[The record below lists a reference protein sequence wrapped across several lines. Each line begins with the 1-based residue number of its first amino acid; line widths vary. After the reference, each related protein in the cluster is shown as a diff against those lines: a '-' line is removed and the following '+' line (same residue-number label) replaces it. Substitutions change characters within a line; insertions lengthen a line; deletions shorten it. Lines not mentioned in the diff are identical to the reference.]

1 MSQTAVKKVF
11 CQLYTDKFKENLIR
25 FSKLNV
31 CIINFIIKT
40 KMARQTK
47 IVLFKYKNKIL
58 WQIVLKLQQ
67 LSFKKLIYELI
78 FFCPK
83 FIYSEKKKRYFKN
96 VSVAS
101 FGFDLMSRKL
111 FSKYW
116 KIYVIA
122 NIQEKTVKLCVL
134 SFSYLIAVLKLWF

>member
-47 IVLFKYKNKIL
+47 IVLFKYKNKI
-58 WQIVLKLQQ
+58 
-67 LSFKKLIYELI
+67 
-78 FFCPK
+78 
-83 FIYSEKKKRYFKN
+83 
-96 VSVAS
+96 
-101 FGFDLMSRKL
+101 
-111 FSKYW
+111 
-116 KIYVIA
+116 
-122 NIQEKTVKLCVL
+122 
-134 SFSYLIAVLKLWF
+134 